1 VNTIEKE
8 DKRGKFELFI
18 KPAAIV
24 PNKIEM
30 ARLIQKVFLR

>member
-8 DKRGKFELFI
+8 DKNGKFELFI
-18 KPAAIV
+18 KPAAID

-30 ARLIQKVFLR
+30 ARLIQNVFSR